1 MRLLTTIA
9 TMLAQH
15 HRFTATLREL
25 DACSDRELVDM
36 GLARSDLARLARED
50 AERRFP
56 LPAEPSARPF
66 AKADARSIALAF
78 AGQR

>member
-36 GLARSDLARLARED
+36 GLARGDLTRLAREQ

-66 AKADARSIALAF
+66 AKADARPIELAF

>member
-36 GLARSDLARLARED
+36 GLARSDLARRTRED

-66 AKADARSIALAF
+66 AKADARSIELAF